1 VPLFHPLQPFPRATL
16 WHLLAHYCEGDAT
29 FTVPV
34 ILDSASAA
42 PDDLPLADRLMSSF
56 HAMTKYEAENI
67 APEKRPNDAVWE
79 MLRHE
84 KHGAIYHILNNR
96 DVAGLANYLRNG
108 LQESV
113 SYGLGPGPEFIKAM
127 SVPGE
132 ARDANICIILDRM
145 ASLGEAIG
153 AMIYENPEQG
163 KYGKNLSI
171 DLHEI
176 VASIEQTLSVE
187 IYRPI
192 VMGICGLDLGN
203 GRVIDPRVP
212 DDVYSVHRIR
222 TLQSTFGLQSI
233 CEIGGGFGGAA
244 FQAIRAGA
252 QSYTIFDL
260 PVICLVQAWFLIKI
274 FGGDMVKLFGDQVP
288 DRRIN
293 VLPYWTFFDRSRL
306 FDLVFN
312 RDSMPEMPLA
322 RAMEYL
328 TEISNRGATF
338 LSINQE
344 SMGEAG
350 RVGLFQF
357 RVCDLMKSVHTM
369 SRISRHPHWTRKGYV
384 EEVYRPTWS
393 DKT

>member
-29 FTVPV
+29 FAVPV
-34 ILDSASAA
+34 VFDAPSAG
-42 PDDLPLADRLMSSF
+42 PDDFSIADRLMSSF
-56 HAMTKYEAENI
+56 QAMTRYEAENI
-67 APEKRPNDAVWE
+67 APEKRPNDGVWE
-79 MLRHE
+79 MMRHE

-96 DVAGLANYLRNG
+96 DVVALANYLRTG
-108 LQESV
+108 LRESI
-113 SYGLGPGPEFIKAM
+113 SYGLGAGPELFKAL

-145 ASLGEAIG
+145 ASLGEAVG
-153 AMIYENPEQG
+153 AMNYENPEQG
-163 KYGKNLSI
+163 RYGKNVSV

-176 VASIEQTLSVE
+176 VASIERVLGVE
-187 IYRPI
+187 IYRPL
-192 VMGICGLDLGN
+192 VMGICGLDLGS
-203 GRVIDPRVP
+203 GRVIDSRVP
-212 DDVYSVHRIR
+212 DDVYSVHRIL

-244 FQAIRAGA
+244 FQAIRSGA
-252 QSYTIFDL
+252 QSYTIVDL

-274 FGGDMVKLFGDQVP
+274 FGGDMVKLYGDQVP

-293 VLPYWTFFDRSRL
+293 VLPYWEFFNRNRS

-322 RAMEYL
+322 RVMEYL
-328 TEISNRGATF
+328 SEISDRAASF

-344 SMGEAG
+344 SKAEAG
-350 RVGLFQF
+350 RPGLHQLW
-357 RVCDLMKSVHTM
+357 VSDLMKMVSGM
-369 SRISRHPHWTRKGYV
+369 NRISRHPYWIRKGYV
-384 EEVYRPTWS
+384 EEVFRPIS
-393 DKT
+393 PSKS